1 MTKMI
6 VLLVLLCA
14 SMLSVNALQIIR
26 SDGVEVNF
34 NNAELHKL
42 EQHEFCTS
50 REKDGVVR
58 LNNWKGIRFDHWL
71 KQQGLGEYLNIR
83 FESADRYTVIL
94 SRAEFEGLESWLVM
108 AQDNEAFANNALRII
123 FPTLREMQWIR
134 DVHRIVLESF
144 EPLSKPDRFL
154 LMKPFLESQTLHN
167 EPAPFVNVSGWYFSE
182 FLPKLSNQE
191 SKSVVLYSRDGLKMN
206 LEYPFHLETAVLV
219 KNSNNTY
226 DLKSPQIPGGMW
238 IRDIIYL
245 QCDETALI
253 ELNSINSLIALHKL
267 LNWESKPD
275 MQFSIQKADELIQL
289 GFSDALAEPRVFEGA
304 LYFELN

>member
-1 MTKMI
+1 M
-6 VLLVLLCA
+6 VLCA
-14 SMLSVNALQIIR
+14 AVFSLNALQIIR
-26 SDGVEVNF
+26 SDGVEVNY
-34 NNAELHKL
+34 NNAELHML
-42 EQHEFCTS
+42 EQHEFSTS

-108 AQDNEAFANNALRII
+108 AQDNEAFANSALRII

-154 LMKPFLESQTLHN
+154 LMKPFLEAQTLHN

-182 FLPKLSNQE
+182 FLPKLSNHD

-219 KNSNNTY
+219 KNKDNTY

-275 MQFSIQKADELIQL
+275 MQFSIQKADEQIQL
-289 GFSDALAEPRVFEGA
+289 GFSDALAEPRIFEGA